1 MKGASM
7 TVDQVLEEVLK
18 DAAFYANSGGGMSL
32 GGGEPLAQGAFAAAI
47 LQAAKAKGVHTAVET
62 AGHVP
67 WESFEKVL
75 PYTDLF
81 LYDLKHMD
89 PEVHRQWIGQDNRLI
104 LSNLEKL
111 SRRTRNIIL
120 RTPVIPGFN
129 DNEADIVAIARQG
142 RLLGI
147 KELHL
152 LPFHRFGEGKYR
164 LLDREPFQA
173 VRSEIT
179 KEEMEALKRR
189 AEQEGLQVQ
198 VGG

>member
-1 MKGASM
+1 M

-18 DAAFYANSGGGMSL
+18 DAAFYANSGGGMTLEEVSRWL
-32 GGGEPLAQGAFAAAI
+32 KGPSPSAI

-152 LPFHRFGEGKYR
+152 LPFHRFGEGEVSTVGQR
-164 LLDREPFQA
+164 
-173 VRSEIT
+173 
-179 KEEMEALKRR
+179 ALSSS
-189 AEQEGLQVQ
+189 AQ
-198 VGG
+198 